1 MLTPLG
7 DVALTQKQTVCGFI
21 DTSPS
26 YMVTHDRSMIN
37 PIIRRQF
44 YSFSYEYPSNMLAL
58 CFHDFVS
65 MPDSC
70 FHDFTSMPDSCFHDF
85 VSIPDSCFHDFSSI
99 LALRF
104 HDFAS
109 MPDSCFHDF
118 TSLLASAAFTALIAS
133 LILIFTAS
141 ISSLF
146 FYFLNATVPVLIS
159 EIIP

>member
-70 FHDFTSMPDSCFHDF
+70 FHDFTS
-85 VSIPDSCFHDFSSI
+85 
-99 LALRF
+99 
-104 HDFAS
+104 
-109 MPDSCFHDF
+109 
-118 TSLLASAAFTALIAS
+118 LLASAAFTALIAS